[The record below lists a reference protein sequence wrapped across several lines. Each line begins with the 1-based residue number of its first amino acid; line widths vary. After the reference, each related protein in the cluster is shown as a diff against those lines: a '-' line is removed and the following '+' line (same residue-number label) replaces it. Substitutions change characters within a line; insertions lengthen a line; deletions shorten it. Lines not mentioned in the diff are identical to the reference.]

1 MPYCDLDPGVLL
13 VFLKNLI
20 NMSIIVSE
28 LQPPQVDTKPLCYI
42 RLSMEDEDVSLNQK
56 EESNSVSSQR
66 ELLEAFIG
74 NHSGLRIRRYR
85 NTVMMDLPEQNLK
98 DRAI

>member
-1 MPYCDLDPGVLL
+1 
-13 VFLKNLI
+13 
-20 NMSIIVSE
+20 MSKI
-28 LQPPQVDTKPLCYI
+28 TAMYI

-74 NHSGLRIRRYR
+74 NHSCLRIRRYR

-98 DRAI
+98 DRII

>member
-1 MPYCDLDPGVLL
+1 
-13 VFLKNLI
+13 
-20 NMSIIVSE
+20 MSKI
-28 LQPPQVDTKPLCYI
+28 TAMYI

-66 ELLEAFIG
+66 ELLESLLAIIR
-74 NHSGLRIRRYR
+74 SLRIRRYR

>member
-1 MPYCDLDPGVLL
+1 
-13 VFLKNLI
+13 
-20 NMSIIVSE
+20 MSKI
-28 LQPPQVDTKPLCYI
+28 TAMYI

-66 ELLEAFIG
+66 ELLESFIG
-74 NHSGLRIRRYR
+74 NHSELKGRYR

-98 DRAI
+98 DQAI

>member
-1 MPYCDLDPGVLL
+1 
-13 VFLKNLI
+13 
-20 NMSIIVSE
+20 MSKI
-28 LQPPQVDTKPLCYI
+28 TAMYI

-74 NHSGLRIRRYR
+74 NHSGLR
-85 NTVMMDLPEQNLK
+85 MMDLPEQNLK
-98 DRAI
+98 DRII

>member
-1 MPYCDLDPGVLL
+1 
-13 VFLKNLI
+13 
-20 NMSIIVSE
+20 MSKI
-28 LQPPQVDTKPLCYI
+28 TAMYI

-98 DRAI
+98 DRII

>member
-1 MPYCDLDPGVLL
+1 
-13 VFLKNLI
+13 
-20 NMSIIVSE
+20 MSKI
-28 LQPPQVDTKPLCYI
+28 TAMYI

-66 ELLEAFIG
+66 KLLESFIR
-74 NHSGLRIRRYR
+74 SLRIRRYR
-85 NTVMMDLPEQNLK
+85 NTVMMDSPEQNLK